1 MVPYSD
7 FMSLSKTYGMSEIT
21 RHNLYNSSEVTGAQA
36 TWILKWTGIAGYSRG
51 RHSALSLKDMTMT
64 GLVSLKTK
72 QNKVIRLS
80 SSSWFVSYLSTL
92 FWQHNMRIS
101 YCHYL

>member
-36 TWILKWTGIAGYSRG
+36 PGYSSG
-51 RHSALSLKDMTMT
+51 QALQAIQEVAQRSLPKGYDYDWAGISKDEAEQGNTAIVIFVVC
-64 GLVSLKTK
+64 LV
-72 QNKVIRLS
+72 
-80 SSSWFVSYLSTL
+80 FVYLILGST
-92 FWQHNMRIS
+92 I
-101 YCHYL
+101 

>member
-1 MVPYSD
+1 
-7 FMSLSKTYGMSEIT
+7 MSLSKTYGMSEIT

-36 TWILKWTGIAGYSRG
+36 PGYSSG
-51 RHSALSLKDMTMT
+51 QALQAIQEVAQRSLPKDMTMT
-64 GLVSLKTK
+64 GLVSLKMK
-72 QNKVIRLS
+72 QSKVIRLS